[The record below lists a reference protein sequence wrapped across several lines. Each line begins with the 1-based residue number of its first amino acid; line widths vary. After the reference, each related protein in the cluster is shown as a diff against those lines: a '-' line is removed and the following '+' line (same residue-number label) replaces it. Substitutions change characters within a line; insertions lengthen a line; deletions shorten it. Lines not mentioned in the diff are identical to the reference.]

1 VGPSPPAPTP
11 RPWPAVARGPFCDC
25 GGAATGAVLA
35 CPRRDDPDVD
45 CVPRLDDDPS
55 LPLVSD
61 PTSDQPFL
69 RYAGHIAAWRRSP
82 GGYAQTVDAL
92 DDAVADLTGR
102 PVTVTP
108 TVQAPGLAAALGRP
122 GIRLLVKDETGL
134 PAGSHKIRHLF
145 GMGLHLRLAGPA
157 STEGERPRLAISSCG
172 NAAYAA
178 AVVAAAMEWPL
189 DVFVPVDVDPAVLS
203 ELERFGAR
211 VVPCSRT
218 AGQAGDPCH
227 HAFRTAVAAGAVP
240 FGVQG
245 PDNAWCLDGGRT
257 IGFELAEAAGA
268 VGALDHVV
276 VQVGGGAL
284 ASATYAGLAL
294 ATQIGVLPRHPV
306 LTAVQT
312 VGAAPLSRAGA
323 LVAARAE
330 RQGLG
335 AALAWAVRHRSQVMW
350 PWEREPRSVAGG
362 IIDDVT
368 YDWAA
373 VTDAVLSGGGSFPL
387 VDDVELEA
395 SNRLVGERLGVAAD
409 ETGSAGLAGLVSTL
423 DAVSDGSVV
432 AVLLTGVRRS
442 PAHPSRG
449 GGAGHDEAAVDR
461 SGAEVAVQ
469 LRVGVPGPQ

>member
-1 VGPSPPAPTP
+1 M
-11 RPWPAVARGPFCDC
+11 ARGRFCDC
-25 GGAATGAVLA
+25 QGAATGIVLA
-35 CPRRDDPDVD
+35 CPRSDDPDVD
-45 CVPRLDDDPS
+45 CVPGVDDDQR

-69 RYAGHIAAWRRSP
+69 RYGGHIAARRRSP
-82 GGYAQTVDAL
+82 GGYAEAVTAL

-102 PVTVTP
+102 RVIVTP
-108 TVQAPGLAAALGRP
+108 TVQAPELAAAVGRP
-122 GIRLLVKDETGL
+122 GIRLLVKDDTGL
-134 PAGSHKIRHLF
+134 PAGSHKIRHMF
-145 GMGLHLRLAGPA
+145 GLGLHLRLTGPPR
-157 STEGERPRLAISSCG
+157 TEGPPPRLAISSCG

-189 DVFVPVDVDPAVLS
+189 DVFVPTTVDPVVLS

-211 VVPCSRT
+211 VVPCPR
-218 AGQAGDPCH
+218 APGEAGDPCH
-227 HAFRTAVAAGAVP
+227 HAFRDAVAAGAVP

-257 IGFELAEAAGA
+257 IGFELAEAAA
-268 VGALDHVV
+268 SAGALDHVV
-276 VQVGGGAL
+276 LQVGGGAL
-284 ASATYAGLAL
+284 AASTYSGLAL
-294 ATQIGVLPRHPV
+294 AARLGVLPRRPV

-312 VGAAPLSRAGA
+312 EGAAPLARAGG

-350 PWEREPRSVAGG
+350 PWGPEPRSVAGG

-373 VTDAVLSGGGSFPL
+373 VTDAVLSSGGSFAV

-395 SNRLVGERLGVAAD
+395 SNRLVVERLGIGAD
-409 ETGSAGLAGLVSTL
+409 ETGSAGLAGLVATL
-423 DAVSDGSVV
+423 DEVSDGSVV
-432 AVLLTGVRRS
+432 AVVLTGVRRS
-442 PAHPSRG
+442 RPPATEPG
-449 GGAGHDEAAVDR
+449 GGGRAHA
-461 SGAEVAVQ
+461 GAEGPDAGVAVR
-469 LRVGVPGPQ
+469 LRVGARAPQ